1 MHIHY
6 FQHVPFEG
14 LSCIADWANRHQHQ
28 VTYTRWYENTDTS
41 AVAAADW
48 LIIMGGPMGVYEQ
61 DHHPWMT
68 TEIALIREA
77 IQQNKKVL
85 GICLG
90 SQLIAAALGANVY
103 PHTQPEIGWFPL
115 DLSFQG
121 QAAPLETVLPHH
133 FNTFHFHGDTFDVP
147 AGATRFAASAAC
159 SHQAFI
165 YGDRVIGLQFHME
178 LTAESLQEM
187 ILHGAGAIAAGGP
200 FVQNEE
206 KIRQHMNLLTQN
218 TENMYRLLD
227 YMAAL

>member
-14 LSCIADWANRHQHQ
+14 LSCIAGWAAKGNHE
-28 VTYTRWYENTDTS
+28 VTHTRWYENADTTALS
-41 AVAAADW
+41 NAEW

-61 DHHPWMT
+61 DQYDWMPG
-68 TEIALIREA
+68 EIALIREA

-90 SQLIAAALGANVY
+90 AQLVAAALDANVY
-103 PHTQPEIGWFPL
+103 PHTQTELGWYPL
-115 DLSFQG
+115 DLSFQDK
-121 QAAPLETVLPHH
+121 AAPLASVLPQH
-133 FNTFHFHGDTFDVP
+133 FNTFHYHSDTFDVP

-178 LTAESLQEM
+178 LTPQSLQDM
-187 ILHGAGAIAAGGP
+187 VDVGTATIAAGGP
-200 FVQNEE
+200 FIQSKE
-206 KIRQHMNLLTQN
+206 KIYQHRNLLTQN
-218 TENMYRLLD
+218 NDIMFSLLD